1 MKERR
6 PQCKEYYLKQGLSE
20 EESIQKAKKYAKS
33 INVLCKEYYISRGF
47 SEIFAKEQ
55 ISKIQTKRSKKQIKS
70 GKRDNSKLPQCK
82 EYYLKKGF
90 SEEESIQK
98 AKVYS
103 KERSNKCIE
112 YYLKKGFSE
121 EESIQKIKEIQKK
134 NSLKYKEKKRL
145 NPEKYLDVQ
154 TTQLGYWIKKGYSEE
169 DAKKQLSE
177 RQNTFSLQICIDKY
191 GLEEGTKVFNKRQEK
206 WQETLNSKPQ
216 EEIDRINKSKNIF
229 GLKHIEKE

>member
-82 EYYLKKGF
+82 
-90 SEEESIQK
+90 
-98 AKVYS
+98 
-103 KERSNKCIE
+103 E

-229 GLKHIEKE
+229 GLKHIKKE